1 MWDPQA
7 AGLTRHAR
15 VLRYDMRGHGRSP
28 VPAPPYTLAD
38 LGADL
43 IALLDRHGV
52 ERASLC
58 GVSLGGMVSMW
69 VAAHAPE
76 RVGRLV
82 LCSTSALLGR
92 PRRGRSGP
100 PWCAAPGW
108 RRSQTPWSRAGSR
121 RPSRRRAPTWS
132 HRSGAD
138 LAATPPA
145 GYAACCEVVGAM
157 DLRAD
162 LGSIRAATL
171 VIGAAHDPSTPPEHA
186 RAIAAG
192 IPGARLVVLPD
203 GAHLVNLETPDVVT
217 ALISEHLFL
226 GRVARGGGRSGV
238 VDAREVGGRVRA
250 QEGDHPRL
258 GLRAGQE
265 RLPCRH
271 VLGQVD
277 VAAGDARQSLAR
289 HPREHGVAV
298 DSSYR
303 STSSRMC
310 AG

>member
-1 MWDPQA
+1 
-7 AGLTRHAR
+7 
-15 VLRYDMRGHGRSP
+15 MRGHGRSP

-76 RVGRLV
+76 RVARLV
-82 LCSTSALLGR
+82 VCSSSALLGPPEAWAER
-92 PRRGRSGP
+92 AALVRRSGMEAVADAVVARWFTP
-100 PWCAAPGW
+100 AFAA
-108 RRSQTPWSRAGSR
+108 A
-121 RPSRRRAPTWS
+121 RPDVVAPV
-132 HRSGAD
+132 RAD

-171 VIGAAHDPSTPPEHA
+171 VISAAHDPSTPPEHA

-217 ALISEHLFL
+217 ALISGHL
-226 GRVARGGGRSGV
+226 R
-238 VDAREVGGRVRA
+238 
-250 QEGDHPRL
+250 
-258 GLRAGQE
+258 
-265 RLPCRH
+265 
-271 VLGQVD
+271 
-277 VAAGDARQSLAR
+277 
-289 HPREHGVAV
+289 
-298 DSSYR
+298 
-303 STSSRMC
+303 
-310 AG
+310 

>member
-1 MWDPQA
+1 MSVADLHHLFEGSAAADVCVLSNSLGTTLRMWDPQA
-7 AGLTRHAR
+7 AALARDAR

-28 VPAPPYTLAD
+28 VPPPPYTLAD

-43 IALLDRHGV
+43 LALLDRHGI

-82 LCSTSALLGR
+82 LCSTSALMPPPEAWAERAALVR
-92 PRRGRSGP
+92 RSGTEAVADTVVARWFTP
-100 PWCAAPGW
+100 AFAA
-108 RRSQTPWSRAGSR
+108 A
-121 RPSRRRAPTWS
+121 RPDVVAPI
-132 HRSGAD
+132 RAD

-171 VIGAAHDPSTPPEHA
+171 VIGATDDPSTPPEHA

-192 IPGARLVVLPD
+192 IPGARLVVLPQ

-217 ALISEHLFL
+217 ALIAGHL
-226 GRVARGGGRSGV
+226 A
-238 VDAREVGGRVRA
+238 
-250 QEGDHPRL
+250 
-258 GLRAGQE
+258 
-265 RLPCRH
+265 
-271 VLGQVD
+271 
-277 VAAGDARQSLAR
+277 
-289 HPREHGVAV
+289 
-298 DSSYR
+298 
-303 STSSRMC
+303 
-310 AG
+310 

>member
-1 MWDPQA
+1 MSVADLHHLFEGPVSADVCVLSNSLGATLRMWDPQA
-7 AGLTRHAR
+7 AVLTRDAR

-76 RVGRLV
+76 RVARLV
-82 LCSTSALLGR
+82 VCSSSALLGPPEAWAER
-92 PRRGRSGP
+92 AALVRRSGMEAVADAVVARWFTP
-100 PWCAAPGW
+100 AFAA
-108 RRSQTPWSRAGSR
+108 A
-121 RPSRRRAPTWS
+121 RPDVVAPV
-132 HRSGAD
+132 RAD

-217 ALISEHLFL
+217 ALISGHL
-226 GRVARGGGRSGV
+226 R
-238 VDAREVGGRVRA
+238 
-250 QEGDHPRL
+250 
-258 GLRAGQE
+258 
-265 RLPCRH
+265 
-271 VLGQVD
+271 
-277 VAAGDARQSLAR
+277 
-289 HPREHGVAV
+289 
-298 DSSYR
+298 
-303 STSSRMC
+303 
-310 AG
+310 

>member
-1 MWDPQA
+1 VLSNSLGTTLRMWDPQA
-7 AGLTRHAR
+7 AALARDAR

-28 VPAPPYTLAD
+28 VPPPPYTLAD

-43 IALLDRHGV
+43 LALLDRHGI

-82 LCSTSALLGR
+82 LCSTSALMPPPEAWAERAALVR
-92 PRRGRSGP
+92 RSGTEAVADTVVARWFTP
-100 PWCAAPGW
+100 AFAA
-108 RRSQTPWSRAGSR
+108 A
-121 RPSRRRAPTWS
+121 RPDVVAPI
-132 HRSGAD
+132 RAD

-171 VIGAAHDPSTPPEHA
+171 VIGAADDPSTPPEHA

-192 IPGARLVVLPD
+192 IPGARLVVLPQ

-217 ALISEHLFL
+217 ALIAGHL
-226 GRVARGGGRSGV
+226 A
-238 VDAREVGGRVRA
+238 
-250 QEGDHPRL
+250 
-258 GLRAGQE
+258 
-265 RLPCRH
+265 
-271 VLGQVD
+271 
-277 VAAGDARQSLAR
+277 
-289 HPREHGVAV
+289 
-298 DSSYR
+298 
-303 STSSRMC
+303 
-310 AG
+310 